1 MRCVLSPTLS
11 SSQCSAVC
19 ALLFLGILWLSFAC
33 LTSRRQPFRHGLQA
47 QVKRLGPYMVL
58 SALTMTYFLYTPTSR
73 EIITLFSCQPVDTI
87 EALQRIAPQYTS
99 TPDALDAL
107 LDLTPVTWGWQGV
120 WTSDTCV
127 LCGSPAHLGMAV
139 GLGIP
144 GLIVWVFG
152 LPIALW
158 FVLRRHSK
166 HDAKGQCGLV
176 DPMVRPHL
184 VHVTDFA
191 LRHSSRSHVL
201 VRVTSNV
208 TSSVGHADYA
218 SSAATSLSHLA
229 YSRSDATPVSV
240 GQWNVTKLSR
250 PTCTGLLTPQVEL
263 KYGIMYDKYRYK
275 RYYWECVVLLQ
286 NCALTMLLVLLQS
299 QPAVLQILVALA
311 VIIIGLILQITY
323 KPYVVAMLDTLRK
336 LSAYALMVT
345 VFCMALVNVPE
356 FEERQA
362 LPLVVLVVIAT
373 SNIAVL
379 AVHLWAM
386 LHELRRWILYEMN
399 ASGRKRFT
407 WGDLQHALHNVMH
420 TMCGGRLQG
429 VVRRSAGPVASLGTP
444 SGQQAC

>member
-1 MRCVLSPTLS
+1 MIVGYMQLLGLLRLIRLDWSRWLKAALATLTYLDFTSGVSTWVSIECSFDSDRLPKSVKRSLVLLMWP
-11 SSQCSAVC
+11 VC

-176 DPMVRPHL
+176 DPM
-184 VHVTDFA
+184 
-191 LRHSSRSHVL
+191 
-201 VRVTSNV
+201 
-208 TSSVGHADYA
+208 
-218 SSAATSLSHLA
+218 
-229 YSRSDATPVSV
+229 
-240 GQWNVTKLSR
+240 
-250 PTCTGLLTPQVEL
+250 VEL

>member
-176 DPMVRPHL
+176 DPM
-184 VHVTDFA
+184 
-191 LRHSSRSHVL
+191 
-201 VRVTSNV
+201 
-208 TSSVGHADYA
+208 
-218 SSAATSLSHLA
+218 
-229 YSRSDATPVSV
+229 
-240 GQWNVTKLSR
+240 
-250 PTCTGLLTPQVEL
+250 VEL